1 MDLDTRIIEIA
12 RTLLLRESLTGLNDR
27 GICQKFKVSEKDA
40 KRVRNLVRAFN
51 LEKQESEGI
60 PQHWYTSTD
69 LINQYFL
76 NYVKNREWSRI
87 RRTYKD
93 LPFDDDELKI
103 WGRWVLARQEVGHLV
118 ELEPLF
124 VQNKD
129 SNKEPLEDSK
139 VEKADPK
146 QYVSNK
152 RIWFDEDRDTYTTY
166 LPGVPHAIELPGE
179 VHRDLIRAYSNFDG
193 LPASVNELA
202 RTFQLPRNW
211 IVKYLR
217 VHEIT
222 HDREPFTSEEVMS
235 RSEDELAQEAL
246 QIRRAALYTRLERD
260 KWKEIQKDAL
270 RWREYEASTLRRL
283 ENITETGGAR
293 SIPKLSI
300 PKSKRRYTAVITPT
314 DFHWGKRGEVYECG
328 EHYDRP
334 TARERLFSSTEK
346 VLADVTKHGRPE
358 KIIVGIGSDFFNAD
372 TYHGTTT
379 SGTPQDNDGNMSD
392 ILTTGCELM
401 TDYIDLLRQV
411 APVQMVLMAGNHDQL
426 LSISLHLYLQAWY
439 KNCKEVTTI
448 KSAQHRQYL
457 VYENNLLC
465 FHHGD
470 GVSKTSDLARLAAVE
485 ARQAWG
491 KCDHKMVFT
500 GHLHHEKIEEDRGF
514 IRYQLPSLS
523 GEDKWHAK
531 KGYVGN
537 KKLIA
542 AVLVDALDGVF
553 ASLYAEG
560 TC

>member
-1 MDLDTRIIEIA
+1 MNLDSKIVEIA
-12 RTLLLRESLTGLNDR
+12 KTLIKRKSLVGLNDK
-27 GICQKFKVSEKDA
+27 GISQKFEVSEKDV
-40 KRVRNLVRAFN
+40 KRVRDLVRAFN
-51 LEKQESEGI
+51 LENQEAEGI
-60 PQHWYTSTD
+60 PQRWYTSIE
-69 LINQYFL
+69 LVNQYFL

-87 RRTYKD
+87 QRTYPE
-93 LPFDDDELKI
+93 LSFDVQELKA
-103 WGRWVLARQEVGHLV
+103 WGRWLLARQEVGHLV
-118 ELEPLF
+118 ELDPLF
-124 VQNKD
+124 VKKAPTPKD
-129 SNKEPLEDSK
+129 KKP
-139 VEKADPK
+139 EKANPK
-146 QYVSNK
+146 QYVSDK
-152 RIWFDEDRDTYTTY
+152 RIWFDEERDTYTTY

-179 VHRDLIRAYSNFDG
+179 VHRDLIRAYSNFAG
-193 LPASVNELA
+193 HPASVNELA

-217 VHEIT
+217 IHEIT
-222 HDREPFTSEEVMS
+222 HDREPFTSEEIMS

-283 ENITETGGAR
+283 ENITQAGGAR
-293 SIPKLSI
+293 NIPQLEV

-314 DFHWGKRGEVYECG
+314 DFHWGKRGDVYECG
-328 EHYDRP
+328 ERYDRP

-358 KIIVGIGSDFFNAD
+358 KIIIGIGSDFFNAD
-372 TYHGTTT
+372 NYNATTT
-379 SGTPQDNDGNMSD
+379 GGTPQDNDGNMSD

-401 TDYIDLLRQV
+401 TDYIDLLRQI

-426 LSISLHLYLQAWY
+426 LSVSLHLYLQAWY
-439 KNCKEVTTI
+439 KNCEEITTI
-448 KSAQHRQYL
+448 KSAQHRQY
-457 VYENNLLC
+457 VIYENNLLC

-470 GVSKTSDLARLAAVE
+470 GVSKTSDLARLASIE
-485 ARQAWG
+485 AQEAWG

-514 IRYQLPSLS
+514 TRYQLPSLS
-523 GEDKWHAK
+523 GEDRWHAK

-537 KKLIA
+537 RKVIA
-542 AVLVDALDGVF
+542 AILVDALDGVF

-560 TC
+560 NC